1 MAYCSFLHCPS
12 AVACHK
18 DLGKTLV
25 LIAQVLEE
33 EDLELHN
40 DLEALIIHA
49 PVEEAYGDQA
59 FRHQKTLVLEV
70 EIHHLKYLV
79 LQILVAINQAP
90 NTYQITK
97 DYSYYFQNSVNEPL
111 RQVCFASGNSEC
123 LVGVVIDVEC
133 SFFTVRGTQL
143 LGMKT

>member
-1 MAYCSFLHCPS
+1 MVHLHEASFNLEVKSFHLHCFIDFGGLQDQVVMAYCSFLHCPS

-79 LQILVAINQAP
+79 LQILVAIN
-90 NTYQITK
+90 
-97 DYSYYFQNSVNEPL
+97 
-111 RQVCFASGNSEC
+111 
-123 LVGVVIDVEC
+123 
-133 SFFTVRGTQL
+133 
-143 LGMKT
+143 